1 MLAFFIGGFMELK
14 LYTVTDGDNVINKV
28 KTLKTTME
36 INLKRD
42 VDITSPTLLLIPNL
56 PTGFNGINYAEIP
69 ALNRFYFV
77 NSVNNISNNLW
88 ELVLSCDVVETY
100 KADILASRAR
110 FYRNIK
116 TGDYFAGVVDQST
129 IKTVTKHLSGVTI
142 GNEKSMIITSV
153 GEI

>member
-1 MLAFFIGGFMELK
+1 MELK

-42 VDITSPTLLLIPNL
+42 VDISSPTLLLIPNL
-56 PTGFNGINYAEIP
+56 ATGFDAINYAEIP
-69 ALNRFYFV
+69 ELKRFYFV
-77 NSVNNISNNLW
+77 NSVNNVANTLW

-116 TGDYFAGVVDQST
+116 TGDYYAGVLDQST
-129 IKTVTKHLSGVTI
+129 IKTVTKHMGTVTL
-142 GNEKSMIITSV
+142 GSNESMILTSV